1 MLRKQAGKSFIGG
14 VWHKPDE
21 NGGRLMVSFY
31 LGKHILVEGI
41 SVVDNGVWN
50 VVPGACRDVIIRDV
64 L

>member
-1 MLRKQAGKSFIGG
+1 MA
-14 VWHKPDE
+14 
-21 NGGRLMVSFY
+21 SFY

-50 VVPGACRDVIIRDV
+50 VVRGLAET